1 VEVRKRLGRL
11 QWSCED
17 VEEGCGGDADQRWG
31 ELGRFDLA
39 QGRAERHC
47 VMEKLTRKI
56 EGEEAVEEGALFF
69 LVGIAFV
76 QDP

>member
-1 VEVRKRLGRL
+1 
-11 QWSCED
+11 
-17 VEEGCGGDADQRWG
+17 
-31 ELGRFDLA
+31 
-39 QGRAERHC
+39 
-47 VMEKLTRKI
+47 MEKLTRKI